1 MRRQWW
7 QHLSGTLLFS
17 LALLL
22 LSPPLLS
29 AQSPVGVVTAIRGTA
44 QLTGPRLPAPTAL
57 HFKDDLFIRDVVDT
71 QKDSVVRT
79 LLGGKFTVT
88 VRELT
93 RFELREETLPTG
105 ATRSIFDLATGK
117 IRVNISRKLLTP
129 GSEVLIQTP
138 NAVAAVRGT
147 TIVVD
152 HIPERAHVDFAVICG
167 EALIT
172 PRGLTPFT
180 LGCNQMVTT
189 TGAETTGGIHVG
201 PIREMTPADVSKA
214 LAGLNVGPSHTA
226 EEPHAQIGTAAETAR
241 AVTHVP
247 LPVTA
252 TPPALPTSPVGEVT
266 KTTFPSAKQAP
277 SIVAFPPSPP
287 SPPPLPPLP
296 PPEPPPPPRPR

>member
-1 MRRQWW
+1 MQKQFWPCFGGAIL
-7 QHLSGTLLFS
+7 LSLVLS
-17 LALLL
+17 L
-22 LSPPLLS
+22 LSPFSVS

-44 QLTGPRLPAPTAL
+44 QLTGPRLPTPTTL
-57 HFKDDLFIRDVVDT
+57 RFKDDLFIRDIVDT

-93 RFELREETLPTG
+93 RFELREETLPGG
-105 ATRSIFDLATGK
+105 ATRSVFDLATGK

-152 HIPERAHVDFAVICG
+152 HIPERAHVDFSVICG

-189 TGAETTGGIHVG
+189 TGAEATGGVHVG
-201 PIREMTPADVSKA
+201 PIKEMTPADVSRA

-226 EEPHAQIGTAAETAR
+226 EEPHVQIGTAAETAR

-252 TPPALPTSPVGEVT
+252 TPPSPATSPVGEIT
-266 KTTFPSAKQAP
+266 KTTFPSTSQAAT
-277 SIVAFPPSPP
+277 IATTPPPAPP
-287 SPPPLPPLP
+287 SPPPP
-296 PPEPPPPPRPR
+296 PPAPPPPPPPR